1 MAKKDTMMEA
11 EMPVTDM
18 PMPADMG
25 GIPAPS
31 SEGSVNISISKSKFD
46 ELHSIAMQLAGAVDA
61 LAAEI
66 ESQKATSDA
75 LQGNVPAAESAIGA
89 SEEDFLNSIATEGSM
104 R

>member
-1 MAKKDTMMEA
+1 MAKKDTIMEA

-18 PMPADMG
+18 PMPEDMG
-25 GIPAPS
+25 GMPTP
-31 SEGSVNISISKSKFD
+31 SEGSVNISITKSKFD

-66 ESQKATSDA
+66 EAQKATSDVIE
-75 LQGNVPAAESAIGA
+75 GNAPAAESAMAA
-89 SEEDFLNSIATEGSM
+89 SEEDFLKSIASEGSM

>member
-18 PMPADMG
+18 PMPVDMG
-25 GIPAPS
+25 GMPTP
-31 SEGSVNISISKSKFD
+31 SEGSVNISITKSKFD

-66 ESQKATSDA
+66 EAQKATADVIE
-75 LQGNVPAAESAIGA
+75 GNAPAAESAMAA
-89 SEEDFLNSIATEGSM
+89 SEEDFLNSIASEGSM

>member
-11 EMPVTDM
+11 EMPVNDM

-25 GIPAPS
+25 GMPTP
-31 SEGSVNISISKSKFD
+31 SEGSVNISITKSKFD

-66 ESQKATSDA
+66 EAQKATSDVIE
-75 LQGNVPAAESAIGA
+75 GNAPAAESAMGA
-89 SEEDFLNSIATEGSM
+89 SEEDFLNSIASEGSM